1 CLGEDR
7 WLALTVCDDRQWAA
21 LCGVLGATELQ
32 SDARFATAEGR
43 RQNQDALDEAVAA
56 LTRNCEVRELTARLQ
71 QRGVAAGPV
80 MDQRDAFE
88 DPHLRARG
96 MFQRRFQEDTGE
108 VDWIGPYIRTEEGP
122 LPIRRPPVRLAEDN
136 EYVYK

>member
-1 CLGEDR
+1 M
-7 WLALTVCDDRQWAA
+7 
-21 LCGVLGATELQ
+21 
-32 SDARFATAEGR
+32 F
-43 RQNQDALDEAVAA
+43 
-56 LTRNCEVRELTARLQ
+56 
-71 QRGVAAGPV
+71 
-80 MDQRDAFE
+80 QRDAFE

-136 EYVYK
+136 EYVYKEILGVSDDEFERYRADKHVADAYLDRNGEPY